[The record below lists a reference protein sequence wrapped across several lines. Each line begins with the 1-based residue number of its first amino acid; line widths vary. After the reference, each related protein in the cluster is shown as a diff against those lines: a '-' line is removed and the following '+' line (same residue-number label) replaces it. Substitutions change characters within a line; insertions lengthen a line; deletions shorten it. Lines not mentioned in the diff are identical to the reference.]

1 MKTYTK
7 TSITEEP
14 RLVISYDPDPESPRE
29 WSNLGY
35 FITIDSNY
43 HSPDGEKRIGNDDYQ
58 PSWFLK
64 EIIKETGDMADNQK
78 DHMKMIKEKFEGEE
92 GDGDKIIA
100 IYPIVKH
107 EHGNV
112 YYHLGT
118 SYGFDDSNNGFYII
132 TSKTQKETGIKT
144 KDYEKVIEQEL
155 ECYNKY
161 MNGEIYNFILH
172 NKKGELE
179 ESCSG
184 FYDIEDIREHLPK
197 EYKKEDLQEY
207 FNHG

>member
-1 MKTYTK
+1 MKTFTK
-7 TSITEEP
+7 TTIEESP
-14 RLVISYDPDPESPRE
+14 LLEIRIDDDTESPRE

-43 HSPDGEKRIGNDDYQ
+43 NSPDGEKRIGNDDYQ

-118 SYGFDDSNNGFYII
+118 SHGFDDSNNGLYII
-132 TSKTQKETGIKT
+132 TDKTQKETGIKT

-161 MNGEIYNFILH
+161 MNGEIYYFVLY
-172 NKKGELE
+172 NKKGDVED
-179 ESCSG
+179 SCGG
-184 FYDIEDIREHLPK
+184 FYDIKDIREYLPK
-197 EYKKEDLQEY
+197 SWAKEDLQDY
-207 FNHG
+207 FDN